1 MPPMEIKEASQLWCY
16 WNSSNVCGWC
26 GEKQTSEQRLLCLEQ
41 IRMRTSGPSLVFQW
55 CSCSKNFLN
64 GAAIPKIP
72 RGCGCTLHL
81 HKKWLCFSSRVRL
94 HLCLLT
100 NGSPHAKN
108 GVVVLKE
115 KLHSA
120 ATLPDRCTGNRL
132 PKVAAVFGAE
142 DTSCGEQRSEP
153 VVMLSKKSG
162 CVRLMRWKANKW
174 TSAAMLG
181 ANLDAYS

>member
-1 MPPMEIKEASQLWCY
+1 M
-16 WNSSNVCGWC
+16 
-26 GEKQTSEQRLLCLEQ
+26 
-41 IRMRTSGPSLVFQW
+41 
-55 CSCSKNFLN
+55 
-64 GAAIPKIP
+64 
-72 RGCGCTLHL
+72 
-81 HKKWLCFSSRVRL
+81 RL

-120 ATLPDRCTGNRL
+120 AALPDRCTGNRL
-132 PKVAAVFGAE
+132 PKVAVVFGAE

-162 CVRLMRWKANKW
+162 CVRLMR
-174 TSAAMLG
+174 
-181 ANLDAYS
+181 